1 MALENGMH
9 TEMRSQQVDTA
20 LVENCR
26 NVWWTVYILDRQMSS
41 LMGVPMGFA
50 DESIS
55 AKLPIIADHPQ
66 RSMALSI
73 QIKLSRVLA
82 QILNS
87 ESAPQLPRNW
97 NTNALQLFME
107 LRVA

>member
-20 LVENCR
+20 LVQKCR
-26 NVWWTVYILDRQMSS
+26 KVWWTVYILDRQMSS
-41 LMGVPMGFA
+41 LMGVPMGIA

-55 AKLPIIADHPQ
+55 AELPTFLGQPQ
-66 RSMALSI
+66 RSTAMNI
-73 QIKLSRVLA
+73 QIQLSRVLA

-87 ESAPQLPRNW
+87 KSSQARS
-97 NTNALQLFME
+97 
-107 LRVA
+107 R